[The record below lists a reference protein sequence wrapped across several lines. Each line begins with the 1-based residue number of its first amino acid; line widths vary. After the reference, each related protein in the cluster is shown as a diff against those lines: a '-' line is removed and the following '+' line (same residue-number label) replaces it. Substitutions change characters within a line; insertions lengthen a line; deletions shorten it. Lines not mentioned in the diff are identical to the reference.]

1 MLVALLLSYVLGG
14 NGTAFIGVLTTA
26 TLKDLSNRVAAAVEE
41 PARAERAGSLLRDAK
56 SDVKKFEKAY
66 LASEKALTKY
76 YRDHSQNGNR
86 MMAEINDLERR
97 WEAGQRKML
106 ALRFDLKSELTQEE
120 WEKIFSQQ

>member
-26 TLKDLSNRVAAAVEE
+26 TLKDISNRVAAAIEE
-41 PARAERAGSLLRDAK
+41 PARAERVDSLLRGAK

-66 LASEKALTKY
+66 LASDKALTKY
-76 YRDHSQNGNR
+76 YRDHDQNGNR

-106 ALRFDLKSELTQEE
+106 ALRFELKSELTQEE
-120 WEKIFSQQ
+120 WEKVFSQQ